1 MPERKLGKLIKT
13 VWSMLGANIMKG
25 KFRLDKILING
36 FFDAP
41 APGGFNT
48 ALGEWLVRFRVDK

>member
-1 MPERKLGKLIKT
+1 
-13 VWSMLGANIMKG
+13 MLGANIMKG